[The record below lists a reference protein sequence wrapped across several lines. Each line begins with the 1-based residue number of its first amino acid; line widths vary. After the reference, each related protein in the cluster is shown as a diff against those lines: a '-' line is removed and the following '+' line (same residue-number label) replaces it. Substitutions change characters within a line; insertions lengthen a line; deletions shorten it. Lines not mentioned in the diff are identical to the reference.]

1 VIVCKNCGHQNDDN
15 DTFCGSCGKFL
26 EWTGERVA
34 IAEPEPELPPAPP
47 PAPEPTHLGLIDRV
61 KQAVGLEEEEPP
73 TAQATVTTVASPPPA
88 PHPPAPAPV
97 ASTPPSAPI
106 LRQVP
111 IMSTAPP
118 PPAPQPVAP
127 APAMR
132 TPAPATP
139 APSSSMAADPIP
151 SREPVLAGV
160 GAPVSP
166 APAVPVHDDE
176 PMSRRPTSVAPAV
189 ARPRTAPR
197 TLEAPTRR
205 RPGDLICGQ
214 CGEGNDPTRHFCRRC
229 GHSLDEAIAV
239 QLSWYRRIWNRLFGP
254 RTYEAGYR
262 HRRVGPPNVL
272 GAIWRVVRL
281 VLLAIIVVALLGF
294 ALIPSFRTTV
304 INRATNAVNPLRV
317 QFFPHYDAVYAT
329 GATAS
334 TSTAGHLPALAVDHF
349 LNTYWAASAS
359 DARPYLKILFLT
371 PVDLA
376 KIGFDSGPSGTTPA
390 DSFPN
395 QPRPKAVHVVCS
407 DGTTA
412 DLTLRDEDPSV
423 AKNAQ
428 FYTLNAKQVT
438 FVEIFIE
445 TTYPPAG
452 ASPSSVAIS
461 EVEFKTRD

>member
-34 IAEPEPELPPAPP
+34 VAEPEPEPP
-47 PAPEPTHLGLIDRV
+47 PPPPPTPVATHIGLMERV
-61 KQAVGLEEEEPP
+61 KQAVGFEEEEPP
-73 TAQATVTTVASPPPA
+73 SAETAPTMAAPPPPA
-88 PHPPAPAPV
+88 PPPPAPAPV
-97 ASTPPSAPI
+97 ASAPPPAPAPT

-111 IMSTAPP
+111 IVTPAPP
-118 PPAPQPVAP
+118 PPTPPAPQPVASFP
-127 APAMR
+127 V
-132 TPAPATP
+132 
-139 APSSSMAADPIP
+139 AADPIP
-151 SREPVLAGV
+151 TREPVLAGV
-160 GAPVSP
+160 GAPAAP
-166 APAVPVHDDE
+166 PPAVPVRDDE
-176 PMSRRPTSVAPAV
+176 PMSRRPTSVAPTM

-229 GHSLDEAIAV
+229 GHTLDEAIAV
-239 QLSWYRRIWNRLFGP
+239 QLPWYRRFWNRLFGP

-262 HRRVGPPNVL
+262 KRRVGPPNVL

-281 VLLAIIVVALLGF
+281 ALLAIIVVALLGF
-294 ALIPSFRTTV
+294 ALIPAFRTTV
-304 INRATNAVNPLRV
+304 INRASNAVNPLRV

-329 GATAS
+329 GAAAS
-334 TSTAGHLPALAVDHF
+334 TSTAGHLPTLAVDHF
-349 LNTYWAASAS
+349 LNTYWAASAN
-359 DARPYLKILFLT
+359 DPRPYLKILFSS

-390 DSFPN
+390 GSFPN

-445 TTYPPAG
+445 SSYPPAG